1 MSFVALFVAL
11 FVAPSTAML
20 PSFLLSLIV
29 LTSAQTREP
38 QPLEPGRVE
47 SALAALKSAFENG
60 KAQERAAAIV
70 AEQEVIDPAVL
81 AWFAKGLKDSDK
93 AVRDA
98 AAQALRFARHADA
111 LTALQ
116 DALKRERKSGKDV
129 DELIKLTKCMGQHQS
144 AASIPL
150 LLDDPFRYEN
160 GRVLEAQVFSLANTR
175 TKRAAEELI
184 AMMRTASREKVQN
197 HMPTFRLAL
206 IVITGAD
213 QGLSQDAWTKW
224 WNDNK
229 HKLEIPE
236 KLPALPKE
244 MLDRWNNYWG
254 LEYVRARPKKRGE
267 RGDDPEGGR

>member
-1 MSFVALFVAL
+1 MGAARFLAESH
-11 FVAPSTAML
+11 AML
-20 PSFLLSLIV
+20 LALLTCFAV
-29 LTSAQTREP
+29 LASAQTREP
-38 QPLEPGRVE
+38 QPLEPGRVDN
-47 SALAALKSAFENG
+47 AVAALKSAFESG
-60 KAQERAAAIV
+60 KAPERAAAIV
-70 AEQEVIDPAVL
+70 AQQEVIDPAVL
-81 AWFAKGLKDSDK
+81 AWFTKGLKDSDK

-129 DELIKLTKCMGQHQS
+129 AELIKLTKCVGQHQN

-150 LLDDPFRYEN
+150 LVDDPFRYED
-160 GRVLEAQVFSLANTR
+160 GRMLEAQVFALANTR
-175 TKRAAEELI
+175 TRRAAEEI
-184 AMMRTASREKVQN
+184 VGMMRTASREKVQN

-206 IVITGAD
+206 IVVTGVD
-213 QGLSQDAWTKW
+213 QGISQDAWTKW

-229 HKLEIPE
+229 QKLEIPAQM
-236 KLPALPKE
+236 PALPKE

-267 RGDDPEGGR
+267 RGDDPENG